1 MFADTKNIIISTGN
15 ILHINRKAGQKT
27 SEELFDCLKLTLNEP
42 VSNEKNAQILRLN
55 DDLTAKITEH
65 ERSNIK
71 IGAKIFVN
79 RACPKNLESAIDGLL
94 DVLGVESLD
103 NLILAFHPSK
113 TVEVPNGNVNG
124 RLHNGNHP
132 GEEPSVASIYATS
145 VPTERSIEWG
155 GHSIKAALI
164 DLKKLWKVLENYS
177 AQKKITQLGIADL
190 DTDSLINLYTTASVR
205 PTIVQINLSACCVV
219 PPPLQEFCNKN
230 DIQLLTH
237 SDPEEVISSTAF
249 NEIGSDLVAAFIPTW
264 TARYQVHVKCRGVL
278 TAKGFIVG
286 AEQD

>member
-1 MFADTKNIIISTGN
+1 M
-15 ILHINRKAGQKT
+15 KT
-27 SEELFDCLKLTLNEP
+27 FLKQFNNFLSVLLLQLLDCLKLTLNEP
-42 VSNEKNAQILRLN
+42 VPIEKDARILRLN

-94 DVLGVESLD
+94 DELGVQSLD
-103 NLILAFHPSK
+103 NLILAYHPSE
-113 TVEVPNGNVNG
+113 TAEVPNGNVNG
-124 RLHNGNHP
+124 RLQNGNHL

-145 VPTERSIEWG
+145 VPTERTIEWG
-155 GHSIKAALI
+155 GHSIKRALN
-164 DLKKLWKVLENYS
+164 DLKKLWNVLEDYS

-190 DTDSLINLYTTASVR
+190 DTDSLIDLYTTASVR
-205 PTIVQINLSACCVV
+205 PTIVQINLSSCCVV

-237 SDPEEVISSTAF
+237 SDPEGLYNTIRYRTYATTIS
-249 NEIGSDLVAAFIPTW
+249 N
-264 TARYQVHVKCRGVL
+264 
-278 TAKGFIVG
+278 
-286 AEQD
+286 